1 MAKVFQ
7 TSRNGKDL
15 DQYPLT
21 VSNRGNG
28 VILVREKI
36 VSSTDTFMNM
46 YADLITYL
54 VDLNPEYYP
63 ASQERVTVP
72 GNPVKHIAIVTFVE
86 KLVINPYQ

>member
-36 VSSTDTFMNM
+36 VSTTDTFMNM

-54 VDLNPEYYP
+54 EDLNPEYYP
-63 ASQERVTVP
+63 TSQAIVTVP

-86 KLVINPYQ
+86 KVVINPYQ